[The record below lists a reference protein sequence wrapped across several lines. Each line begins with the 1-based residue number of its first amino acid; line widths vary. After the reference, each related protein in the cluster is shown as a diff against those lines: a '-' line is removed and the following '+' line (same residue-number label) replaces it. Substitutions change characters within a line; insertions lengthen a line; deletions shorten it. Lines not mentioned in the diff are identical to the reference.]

1 MFTSAQISQIGELKM
16 IQPESFLLSVKIPQ
30 KAKLIFIHKDKHL
43 LFSLGK
49 LITANYRAIRKKK
62 NKNDCYQGLQR
73 SAQPQLLAMYKQQ
86 NFRFQHDVVRDLF
99 NDNAYFLECKWFSSG
114 GNLYF

>member
-1 MFTSAQISQIGELKM
+1 M

-62 NKNDCYQGLQR
+62 QEWLLPR
-73 SAQPQLLAMYKQQ
+73 STEVCTTPAVGNVQTAKFSLSTWCSK
-86 NFRFQHDVVRDLF
+86 RFV
-99 NDNAYFLECKWFSSG
+99 
-114 GNLYF
+114 